1 MSSVNRLHLWVTQKS
16 IFFLALNIIIFPFA
30 LIKNYDIIQIHKFLF
45 NFQYHNIILNKIN
58 KLNVSVISVYQTFY
72 INDCNAFFTYK
83 TNAIRLN
90 VIIQTLR
97 LPRYDYLI
105 SSSTRTYGHIST
117 QTKNPLKKQGIS

>member
-117 QTKNPLKKQGIS
+117 QQKIP